1 MRYGHHRAPA
11 TAEVVLPTGSRVHS
25 RTRTPPLGE
34 DHRRGQP
41 DDPAADHHDTAV
53 RFASHPA
60 DGSGCARP
68 CSRPLRAYDAVLFG
82 RAVPARE
89 RDTVR
94 RALADAGAEVPCVDA
109 LAPVVPLLVAQTE
122 QALEAGRGDRRRL
135 TGLTVTGSTALFEV
149 VSAGR
154 VRLTAHRIDR
164 LSRARSRDLFDG
176 LLAPG
181 RHRVPLDAR
190 RSGEA
195 YVVAR
200 TAGTVLVAAARP

>member
-1 MRYGHHRAPA
+1 M
-11 TAEVVLPTGSRVHS
+11 
-25 RTRTPPLGE
+25 
-34 DHRRGQP
+34 
-41 DDPAADHHDTAV
+41 
-53 RFASHPA
+53 
-60 DGSGCARP
+60 
-68 CSRPLRAYDAVLFG
+68 LFG

-135 TGLTVTGSTALFEV
+135 TGLTVTGSTELFEV
-149 VSAGR
+149 VSACR

-164 LSRARSRDLFDG
+164 LSRARSRDLFDRV
-176 LLAPG
+176 LAPG

-190 RSGEA
+190 RSGGGVRRGA
-195 YVVAR
+195 HRGNRAGR
-200 TAGTVLVAAARP
+200 GGPPLTAPSGPGVPGRP

>member
-1 MRYGHHRAPA
+1 M
-11 TAEVVLPTGSRVHS
+11 
-25 RTRTPPLGE
+25 
-34 DHRRGQP
+34 
-41 DDPAADHHDTAV
+41 
-53 RFASHPA
+53 
-60 DGSGCARP
+60 
-68 CSRPLRAYDAVLFG
+68 LFG

-190 RSGEA
+190 RSGGRRTSWRAPREPCWSRRPA
-195 YVVAR
+195 PDRTLGAR
-200 TAGTVLVAAARP
+200 CPGQALISAV